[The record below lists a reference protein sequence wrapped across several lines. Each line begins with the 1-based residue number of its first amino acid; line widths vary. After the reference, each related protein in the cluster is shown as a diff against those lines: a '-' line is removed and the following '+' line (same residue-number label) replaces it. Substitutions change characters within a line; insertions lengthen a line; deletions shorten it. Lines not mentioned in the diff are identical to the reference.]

1 MPIRELKAQIARLPE
16 QPGVYLYYN
25 EAGDTL
31 YVGKARVLRDR
42 VRSYLGAH
50 GMSPRLD
57 ALLDEAQRLEVI
69 VTDSVMEALA
79 LENHLIKQRSPKYNI
94 LLRDDK
100 NYPYLQLTTGEAF
113 PRVLVARRVERDDHY
128 YAGPFLPASLGRK
141 TMSLTHRL
149 FGMRSCNETITGER
163 GRPCLEY
170 DIKRCVAPCVRT
182 LCSPEEYATAV
193 EHTRL
198 FLEGRN
204 DELLTGLRDRMTEA
218 STAERFE
225 QAAQLRDAIRTIE
238 TLRTRQQKMAS
249 VELGDR
255 DAFGVKLGPAGA
267 IVEIFQVRGGRVLE
281 RVELVTEGNPG
292 LTEAEILQVALQQ
305 FYSDRHAPPEVHLP
319 TGFSSADSEML
330 EGWLSA
336 EAARRV
342 RLIVPKRGEKRG
354 LLDLAARNAEVAYQA
369 RFNEN
374 VAANYDA
381 LETLRAV
388 LALPASPRRIECFD
402 ISTIQGSET
411 VASMVVCED
420 GRMKK
425 SEYRKFKIRGSEL
438 RARDS
443 ARGGRRS
450 ALGTPD
456 IHTLEDLQLL
466 AEAAPDAR
474 GPMAISVPTVTDVDS
489 PALAAAPSRESASGA
504 GEARDSLERPLSTN
518 ARSGSAEGRAAASEE
533 SGAPRAVID
542 DFAAMHEVVLRRYRR
557 LLEVGG
563 PFPDLILIDGGKG
576 QLTAAYSAL
585 EELGLGNLIAAGIA
599 KKEELLFT
607 RDRTDALALASDS
620 PALLLIRR
628 IRDEAHRFAV
638 TFHRQSRKKRDLR
651 SELDGVPG
659 IGPRRRKALLV
670 AFGSIA
676 GVRRATREELVRVVG
691 ARCAD
696 AVLAHFAALS
706 R

>member
-25 EAGDTL
+25 AGGDTL

-50 GMSPRLD
+50 GMSPRID

-113 PRVLVARRVERDDHY
+113 PRVLVARRVERDGHY

-141 TMSLTHRL
+141 TMGLTHRL
-149 FGMRSCNETITGER
+149 FGIRSCNETITGGR

-170 DIKRCVAPCVRT
+170 DIKRCIAPCVSS
-182 LCSPEEYATAV
+182 LCSPEDYRGAV
-193 EHTRL
+193 EHTRM

-204 DELLTGLRDRMTEA
+204 DELVIVLRERMSDA
-218 STAERFE
+218 AAAEQFE
-225 QAAQLRDAIRTIE
+225 RAAQLRDAIRTIE

-249 VELGDR
+249 AELGDR

-267 IVEIFQVRGGRVLE
+267 VVQIFQVRSGRVVE
-281 RVELVTEGNPG
+281 RIELVTEAEPVRSVE
-292 LTEAEILQVALQQ
+292 LSEADVLQAALQQ
-305 FYSDRHAPPEVHLP
+305 FYADRPAPPEIHLP
-319 TGFSSADSEML
+319 CSIPDQDCEML
-330 EGWLSA
+330 EGWLTAQA
-336 EAARRV
+336 ERRV
-342 RLIVPKRGEKRG
+342 RIVVPKRGGKRG
-354 LLDLAARNAEVAYQA
+354 LLDLAARNAQVAYQA

-388 LALPASPRRIECFD
+388 LALRSIPRRIECFD
-402 ISTIQGSET
+402 ISTIQGAET

-425 SEYRKFKIRGSEL
+425 SEYRKFRIRESEVRGFGGSGVREFGPPTAMFVDSGLPSATPAPAAL
-438 RARDS
+438 RD
-443 ARGGRRS
+443 
-450 ALGTPD
+450 D
-456 IHTLEDLQLL
+456 IHSPSDLQLL
-466 AEAAPDAR
+466 AEGSPDAR
-474 GPMAISVPTVTDVDS
+474 VP
-489 PALAAAPSRESASGA
+489 APGSRF
-504 GEARDSLERPLSTN
+504 L
-518 ARSGSAEGRAAASEE
+518 
-533 SGAPRAVID
+533 D
-542 DFAAMHEVVLRRYRR
+542 DFAAMHQVVLRRYRK
-557 LLEVGG
+557 LLEGGG

-576 QLTAAYSAL
+576 QLSAAYSAL
-585 EELGLGNLIAAGIA
+585 EELGLGSLVAAGLA

-607 RDRTDALALASDS
+607 RDRTDAVALAEDS

-638 TFHRQSRKKRDLR
+638 TFHRQSRSRRDLR
-651 SELDGVPG
+651 SELDGIAG
-659 IGPRRRKALLV
+659 IGPRRRKALLI
-670 AFGSIA
+670 AFGSVA

-691 ARCAD
+691 AKSAD
-696 AVLAHFAALS
+696 AVLAHFAAS
-706 R
+706 AR